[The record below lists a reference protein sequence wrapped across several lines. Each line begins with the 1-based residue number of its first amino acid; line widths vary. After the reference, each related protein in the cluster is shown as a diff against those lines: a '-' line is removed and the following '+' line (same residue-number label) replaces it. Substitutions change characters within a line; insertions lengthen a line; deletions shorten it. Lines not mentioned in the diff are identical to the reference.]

1 MKTPATGSF
10 YLFIEDEGRYRRAP
24 VNREA
29 AEQQAQRIA
38 NDTGK
43 PVDLLVEEYR
53 HLDTFEPS
61 DG

>member
-10 YLFIEDEGRYRRAP
+10 YLFIEDESRFRRAP
-24 VNREA
+24 VTREA

-43 PVDLLVEEYR
+43 RVDLLIREYR
-53 HLDTFEPS
+53 SLDTFEPS